1 MTQKTTTTTTSAI
14 HGGQSI
20 EGQVIKRLQSRDKDE
35 ILDIPTLLMNERV
48 DFERLVEMAIGNGV
62 SSEILA
68 LIDIANCMERKDE
81 FEVVLTEHG
90 SANTATAVL
99 EDAIFPYSEFRTHI
113 KRSFLEDIE
122 KRWNVRIAFTFD
134 DFYKIYRDYHLL
146 PVHGAELKRYFGD
159 ELEI

>member
-1 MTQKTTTTTTSAI
+1 MTQKTTTSAI
-14 HGGQSI
+14 HGGQVI
-20 EGQVIKRLQSRDKDE
+20 EGQVIEMLQSRDKDE

-48 DFERLVEMAIGNGV
+48 DFERLVGMAIGDGV
-62 SSEILA
+62 LSKILA

-81 FEVVLTEHG
+81 FEVMLTEHS
-90 SANTATAVL
+90 SANTAEAVL

-159 ELEI
+159 QIEI

>member
-1 MTQKTTTTTTSAI
+1 MTQKTTTSAI
-14 HGGQSI
+14 HGGQFI
-20 EGQVIKRLQSRDKDE
+20 EGQVIERLQSRDKDE

-48 DFERLVEMAIGNGV
+48 DFERLVGMAIGDGV
-62 SSEILA
+62 LSEILA

-81 FEVVLTEHG
+81 FEVVLTEHS

-99 EDAIFPYSEFRTHI
+99 EDAIFPYSEFRMHI

-134 DFYKIYRDYHLL
+134 DFYKIYRDCHLL
-146 PVHGAELKRYFGD
+146 PFHSAELKRYFGD
-159 ELEI
+159 EIEI

>member
-1 MTQKTTTTTTSAI
+1 MTPETTTNPI
-14 HGGQSI
+14 HGRQSI
-20 EGQVIKRLQSRDKDE
+20 EGQVIERLRSRDKDE

-48 DFERLVEMAIGNGV
+48 DFERLVGMAIGDGV
-62 SSEILA
+62 LSEILA
-68 LIDIANCMERKDE
+68 LIEIANYMERKDE
-81 FEVVLTEHG
+81 FEVVLTEHS

-99 EDAIFPYSEFRTHI
+99 EDAIFPYSEFRRHI

-146 PVHGAELKRYFGD
+146 PFHGAELKRYFGD
-159 ELEI
+159 EIEI

>member
-1 MTQKTTTTTTSAI
+1 MTQKNTTSAI
-14 HGGQSI
+14 HGGQVI
-20 EGQVIKRLQSRDKDE
+20 EGQVIERLQSRDKDE
-35 ILDIPTLLMNERV
+35 ILDIPTLLMNEHV
-48 DFERLVEMAIGNGV
+48 DFERLVGIAVGAGV

-68 LIDIANCMERKDE
+68 LIDIANCMERNDE
-81 FEVVLTEHG
+81 FEVVLTEHS

-99 EDAIFPYSEFRTHI
+99 EDAIFPYSEFRIHI

-146 PVHGAELKRYFGD
+146 PFHGAELKRYFGD
-159 ELEI
+159 QIEI